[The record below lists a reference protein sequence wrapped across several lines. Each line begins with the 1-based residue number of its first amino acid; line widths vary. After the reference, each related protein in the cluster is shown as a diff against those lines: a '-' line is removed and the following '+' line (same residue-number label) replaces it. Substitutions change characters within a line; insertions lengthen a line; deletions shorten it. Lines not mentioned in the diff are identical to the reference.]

1 MDINQARPT
10 VLFFDSG
17 VGGFSV
23 YREAKKLLPDW
34 HYLYC
39 FDNAGFPYSER
50 SEQSIVE
57 RTLAVCKQINASHP
71 LDAIVIACNT
81 ASTVVLPP
89 LRETFSIP
97 IIGTVPAI
105 KPAAEISSTKH
116 IGLLATK
123 GTVKRHYVDD
133 LINKFAQDCQV
144 ERLGS
149 TKLVEIAEKKIRGHS
164 VDLIVLKDEL
174 THWAKMTD
182 LDTLVLGCT
191 HFPLIKDEIQMCL
204 PQVKYFMDPGAAIAK
219 RIKFLLNDAVV
230 QKQGDKIN
238 QMFCTQHFE
247 EENQFKRALHLWGFE
262 SLDVINIDEN

>member
-1 MDINQARPT
+1 MDKKEKYPT
-10 VLFFDSG
+10 ILFFDSG

-23 YREAKKLLPDW
+23 YREAKKLLPNW

-50 SEQSIVE
+50 EEESIIH
-57 RTLAVCKQINASHP
+57 RTLRICQLINQRYP

-89 LRETFSIP
+89 LRANFDIP

-105 KPAAEISSTKH
+105 KPASEITKTKH

-133 LINKFAQDCQV
+133 LIDKFAQDCVV

-149 TKLVEIAEKKIRGHS
+149 TKLVEIAEQKIRGHS
-164 VDLIVLKDEL
+164 VDLISLKDEL
-174 THWAKMTD
+174 SLWVDMID

-191 HFPLIKDEIQMCL
+191 HFPLIKDEIQLCL
-204 PQVKYFMDPGAAIAK
+204 PQVKYFMDPSAAIAK
-219 RIKFLLNDAVV
+219 RIKCLLDDTSLQAQNE
-230 QKQGDKIN
+230 KYN
-238 QMFCTQHFE
+238 QMFCTAHFPE
-247 EENQFKRALHLWGFE
+247 EAQFKKSLHLWGFE
-262 SLDVINIDEN
+262 SLDVINID

>member
-1 MDINQARPT
+1 MDKKEKRPT

-23 YREAKKLLPDW
+23 YREAKKLLPNW

-50 SEQSIVE
+50 EEESIIH
-57 RTLAVCKQINASHP
+57 RTLAVCQLINQRYP

-89 LRETFSIP
+89 LRAAFDIP
-97 IIGTVPAI
+97 IVGTVPAI
-105 KPAAEISSTKH
+105 KPASEMTKTKH

-133 LINKFAQDCQV
+133 LIDKFAQDCIV

-149 TKLVEIAEKKIRGHS
+149 TKLVEIAEQKIRGHS
-164 VDLIVLKDEL
+164 VDLIGLKDEL
-174 THWAKMTD
+174 SPWADMED

-191 HFPLIKDEIQMCL
+191 HFPLIKDEIQLCL
-204 PQVKYFMDPGAAIAK
+204 PQIKYFMDPGAAIAK
-219 RIKFLLNDAVV
+219 RIKYLLDGKSVRA
-230 QKQGDKIN
+230 QGEKHN
-238 QMFCTQHFE
+238 QMFCTEHFPE
-247 EENQFKRALHLWGFE
+247 ESQFKKALHLWGFE
-262 SLDVINIDEN
+262 SLDVIKID